1 MARRRSAAPTGV
13 EPAPSPVPGSDI
25 FVGHWTYR
33 SFLNRAEHVDDINQ
47 LLFAEAELVF
57 EKASSGEVK
66 GALNMGETGSLTI
79 KGTVVNG
86 NPVSFR
92 FQGVGEIAGSPSRG
106 WVYDYIGWYVPTW
119 PNGVDQKPAI
129 VGSVIRTV
137 AHSNGQAKAGVVASF
152 IATKRD

>member
-1 MARRRSAAPTGV
+1 VATVASVILVANTV
-13 EPAPSPVPGSDI
+13 SSQPAPSQVPGSDI

-57 EKASSGEVK
+57 ERVSSREVR

-79 KGTVVNG
+79 KGTVVNW

-92 FQGVGEIAGSPSRG
+92 FQGVREIAGSPSQG
-106 WVYDYIGWYVPTW
+106 WIYDYIGWDDPPVL
-119 PNGVDQKPAI
+119 
-129 VGSVIRTV
+129 
-137 AHSNGQAKAGVVASF
+137 
-152 IATKRD
+152 